1 MWRIALITLILGGC
15 MQLPPSPQDTQ
26 TRNIEGIPGKAVIYI
41 VRDRRDSRE
50 VAGLL
55 LDHAAPITIH
65 PRSYYRWEV
74 APGTHHVT
82 GFAASNVSVM
92 LHAEAGKVYYLR
104 QTVMGT
110 RRSGP
115 QYTDL
120 QQISENEARSLL
132 MDARML

>member
-1 MWRIALITLILGGC
+1 

-26 TRNIEGIPGKAVIYI
+26 TRKIEGIPGKAVIYI

-55 LDHAAPITIH
+55 LDYAAPITIH

-92 LHAEAGKVYYLR
+92 LNTEAGKVYYLR

-120 QQISENEARSLL
+120 QQINEKEAHSLL
-132 MDARML
+132 MGATML